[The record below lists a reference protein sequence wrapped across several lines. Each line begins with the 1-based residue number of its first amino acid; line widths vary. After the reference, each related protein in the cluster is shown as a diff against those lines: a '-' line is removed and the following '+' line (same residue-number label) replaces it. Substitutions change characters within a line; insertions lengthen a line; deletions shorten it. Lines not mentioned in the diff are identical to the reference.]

1 MLTQTTTPQP
11 ASAFASQSAITHPQI
26 SLPTIPMSDSTPS
39 TPAVLAEGD
48 ANDTMD
54 GVETGDLAG
63 DLFGETPQEA
73 EETEKEK
80 EGKRE
85 EEEAEAEYLREEN
98 GDSTALTVIDVD
110 AIVAAKPMTFV
121 E

>member
-1 MLTQTTTPQP
+1 
-11 ASAFASQSAITHPQI
+11 
-26 SLPTIPMSDSTPS
+26 MSDSTPS

-54 GVETGDLAG
+54 GVEAGDLAG

-85 EEEAEAEYLREEN
+85 EEETEAEYLRGEN
-98 GDSTALTVIDVD
+98 GDNTALAVIDVD
-110 AIVAAKPMTFV
+110 AIVVAKPMTFV

>member
-1 MLTQTTTPQP
+1 
-11 ASAFASQSAITHPQI
+11 
-26 SLPTIPMSDSTPS
+26 MSDSAPTTPVA
-39 TPAVLAEGD
+39 PAEGD

-54 GVETGDLAG
+54 GIESGDTGDLPG

-80 EGKRE
+80 EQKRE
-85 EEEAEAEYLREEN
+85 EED
-98 GDSTALTVIDVD
+98 GDGEFMHGGGSNTALTVIDVD
-110 AIVAAKPMTFV
+110 AIVPVKKMSFT

>member
-1 MLTQTTTPQP
+1 
-11 ASAFASQSAITHPQI
+11 
-26 SLPTIPMSDSTPS
+26 MSDSTPS
-39 TPAVLAEGD
+39 TPAALAEGD
-48 ANDTMD
+48 ANDAMD
-54 GVETGDLAG
+54 GVEAGDLAG

-80 EGKRE
+80 EREGKRE

-98 GDSTALTVIDVD
+98 GDSTALAVIDVD
-110 AIVAAKPMTFV
+110 AIVATKHMTFV